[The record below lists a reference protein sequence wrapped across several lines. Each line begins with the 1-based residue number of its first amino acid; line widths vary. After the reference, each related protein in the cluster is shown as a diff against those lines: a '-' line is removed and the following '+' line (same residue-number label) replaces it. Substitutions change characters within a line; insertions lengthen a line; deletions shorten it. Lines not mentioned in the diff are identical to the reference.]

1 MNFLNSILS
10 YFRPT
15 MSRFTVLYTC
25 ARGYN
30 CFRSVEAADAASA
43 AARCEEL
50 THNFGALTAVLPYV
64 GQ

>member
-10 YFRPT
+10 YFRPKMT
-15 MSRFTVLYTC
+15 RFTVLYTC

-30 CFRSVEAADAASA
+30 CFRSVEAADAAAA
-43 AARCEEL
+43 AARCEAI
-50 THNFGALTAVLPYV
+50 THNFGELREVREYV